1 MVGQYKEPLGGH
13 PTLLSILPIHKI
25 EPTPVSYTHLDVY
38 KRQSMWCFDPAYETG
53 PIGAE
58 PKDGAR
64 EAREAK
70 FIRFCDRYRR
80 RAALHD
86 LPRAGAKPF
95 F

>member
-1 MVGQYKEPLGGH
+1 MDSRVPGVDFVPGAREGR
-13 PTLLSILPIHKI
+13 S
-25 EPTPVSYTHLDVY
+25 
-38 KRQSMWCFDPAYETG
+38 SMWYFDPAYETG

-58 PKDGAR
+58 PEDDAR

>member
-1 MVGQYKEPLGGH
+1 MDSRVPGVDFVPGAREG
-13 PTLLSILPIHKI
+13 
-25 EPTPVSYTHLDVY
+25 
-38 KRQSMWCFDPAYETG
+38 RRSMWCFDPAYETG